1 MWQGFK
7 KFIVRGN
14 VVDLAVGVIIGAAF
28 GAIVKSMVED
38 VITPIISMIGDA
50 AGDVAG
56 EGRDFAS
63 WQIPGTPIMIGKF
76 INALVNFL
84 VQAAVVYFLIV
95 IPVNKLLDRL
105 KKDEPK
111 SLPDDI
117 KLLTE
122 IRDLLKAQGEQG
134 GQAGTPA
141 EA

>member
-38 VITPIISMIGDA
+38 VVTPTIGMLGER
-50 AGDVAG
+50 AGAVAG
-56 EGRDFAS
+56 EVRDFSS

-76 INALVNFL
+76 INALLNFL
-84 VQAAVVYFLIV
+84 VQATVVYFFIV
-95 IPVNKLLDRL
+95 VPINKLLDRL

-111 SLPDDI
+111 ALPDDI

-122 IRDLLKAQGEQG
+122 IRDLLKAQSGRPG
-134 GQAGTPA
+134 SSA
-141 EA
+141 EGVA

>member
-38 VITPIISMIGDA
+38 VVTPTIGML
-50 AGDVAG
+50 G
-56 EGRDFAS
+56 ERA
-63 WQIPGTPIMIGKF
+63 KF
-76 INALVNFL
+76 INALLNFL
-84 VQAAVVYFLIV
+84 VQATVVYFFIV
-95 IPVNKLLDRL
+95 VPINKLLDRL

-111 SLPDDI
+111 ALPDDI

-122 IRDLLKAQGEQG
+122 IRDLLKAQSGRPG
-134 GQAGTPA
+134 SSA
-141 EA
+141 EGVA